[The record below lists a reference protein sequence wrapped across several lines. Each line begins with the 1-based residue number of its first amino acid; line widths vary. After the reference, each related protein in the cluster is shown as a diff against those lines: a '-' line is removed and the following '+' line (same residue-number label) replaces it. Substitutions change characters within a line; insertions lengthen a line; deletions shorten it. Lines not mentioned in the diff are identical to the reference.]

1 MIQIDLAMLVKRL
14 NAFSR
19 QALEQAA
26 SACMSEQAAEI
37 TVAHVLIQM
46 LQIPRSD
53 FRVIAEKADIQGEVL
68 RQALTVENY
77 ATSRSADSYP
87 AFSPMLVEWLKE
99 SWLLASMQMQQ
110 TELRGGTLLLALL
123 HSPLRYVPP
132 TAARLLTN
140 INRDQLQQDFSGWTK
155 ASAESVLLDTSGQTG
170 GITVDTGDSLLS
182 RYAKNM
188 TEDARQGKL
197 DPVPVSYTHLRAHE

>member
-53 FRVIAEKADIQGEVL
+53 FRMIAEKADIQG
-68 RQALTVENY
+68 
-77 ATSRSADSYP
+77 
-87 AFSPMLVEWLKE
+87 KCC
-99 SWLLASMQMQQ
+99 
-110 TELRGGTLLLALL
+110 
-123 HSPLRYVPP
+123 
-132 TAARLLTN
+132 AR
-140 INRDQLQQDFSGWTK
+140 R
-155 ASAESVLLDTSGQTG
+155 
-170 GITVDTGDSLLS
+170 
-182 RYAKNM
+182 
-188 TEDARQGKL
+188 
-197 DPVPVSYTHLRAHE
+197 